1 MYQPILHGTEVKF
14 LVRLVVHRADFT
26 PKHIRPSQCRFI
38 GQLLNTFHPHWLFIV
53 NAPLLGGWISI
64 RSVLPR
70 MRQID
75 CVGMHAIDSST
86 NFRPSPSGSYSGI
99 FANYPSESVHLEA
112 QHEPLIPIDD
122 GSTLINNFF
131 DKQII
136 ILPIVSKNLFLQHRR
151 FYYSNSIVHFAFSLS
166 LEYAIYAA
174 VTDVENPRQAD
185 ILASKAKKLLDTEMS
200 MGLMTLGSMQAGLL
214 LGWRESGSGI
224 SGHYCTL
231 SAGLNKYFLTN
242 TDPDNLGIFSPEQAH
257 TRRLIHWNSFVFDR

>member
-1 MYQPILHGTEVKF
+1 MYRPILHGTEVKF

-38 GQLLNTFHPHWLFIV
+38 GRLLNTFHRRWLFIV

-70 MRQID
+70 TRQID